1 MSAIPSNS
9 TALVFQLKQHF
20 TEPKFDTHFD
30 TNSAQFEVMIND
42 RLVPIKISKMGLQ
55 EMIQDLKI
63 DQIQALADHL
73 IAGIEQV
80 KVSMGTQNITHQ
92 IDIDLDA
99 STIRINNGKSF
110 KITPLKTNEHL
121 DSAEAKETRDEVA
134 EAKNVVRA
142 KISTKVTAASSIEQ
156 EKKAITKN
164 KDHLEKALKELA
176 TVYVENAHDKQH
188 ERVKNQ
194 RAEIEH
200 KIEEL
205 NKHLER
211 VQEELDQVSIEV
223 DKDRKELA
231 GLEQTSLLIDIFS
244 QVQKDNFEGFFGIP
258 STDNI
263 RVKQ

>member
-1 MSAIPSNS
+1 MSAIPSTNS
-9 TALVFQLKQHF
+9 DSLVFQLKQHF
-20 TEPKFDTHFD
+20 TEAKFDAH
-30 TNSAQFEVMIND
+30 SAKLEIKIND
-42 RLVPIKISKMGLQ
+42 RMVPIKISKMGLQ
-55 EMIQDLKI
+55 EMIQNLKT
-63 DQIQALADHL
+63 DQIQALADQL
-73 IAGIEQV
+73 ILGIDQV
-80 KVSMGTQNITHQ
+80 KTNMGTQNITHQ

-99 STIRINNGKSF
+99 STISINNGKSF
-110 KITPLKTNEHL
+110 KITPIKTGESL
-121 DSAEAKETRDEVA
+121 ESAEAKETRDEITQS
-134 EAKNVVRA
+134 KNVVRA
-142 KISTKVTAASSIEQ
+142 KISKKVTAASSIEQ
-156 EKKAITKN
+156 EKRAIIN
-164 KDHLEKALKELA
+164 ERVLLEKALKGLA

-188 ERVKNQ
+188 ERVKEQ

-205 NKHLER
+205 NQHLER